1 MPIGINRII
10 IIIRRKNK
18 FVFACFL
25 LILINTIS
33 GKNLNDDA
41 IHYMSKIDVK
51 PFGLVDGKKINLYTI
66 TNINQIEIKV
76 TNYGGIITS
85 LKLPDK
91 NGIMEN
97 VVIGFDSLDGYLD
110 HPPYFGAIIGRFA
123 NRIAKGNFNLDG
135 KNYQLATNNNENHLH
150 GGIKGFDKVVWSA
163 AIKEY
168 TNGVELKLSYKSPA
182 GEEGYPGNLFVDVTY
197 KLDNN
202 NSLHVEYKAT
212 TDEATIINLTQHSY
226 FNLSGDFTKNIENH
240 ELTIFADTFLP
251 VDETLIP
258 TGELKSVLETPFD
271 FRKGKI
277 IGEQI
282 LENDIQ
288 LIRGL
293 GYDHCWIIN
302 QSNNPQLKHA
312 ATLYEPG
319 SGRIVEVHTTEPG
332 IQFYSGNFLDG
343 SIISDNGIKYN
354 KRAALCLETQHFP
367 DSPNQT
373 EFPSV
378 VLRPGENFYSLTRFD
393 FNVLDRK
400 K

>member
-1 MPIGINRII
+1 M
-10 IIIRRKNK
+10 
-18 FVFACFL
+18 
-25 LILINTIS
+25 
-33 GKNLNDDA
+33 
-41 IHYMSKIDVK
+41 
-51 PFGLVDGKKINLYTI
+51 
-66 TNINQIEIKV
+66 
-76 TNYGGIITS
+76 
-85 LKLPDK
+85 
-91 NGIMEN
+91 
-97 VVIGFDSLDGYLD
+97 
-110 HPPYFGAIIGRFA
+110 
-123 NRIAKGNFNLDG
+123 
-135 KNYQLATNNNENHLH
+135 
-150 GGIKGFDKVVWSA
+150 
-163 AIKEY
+163 
-168 TNGVELKLSYKSPA
+168 
-182 GEEGYPGNLFVDVTY
+182 
-197 KLDNN
+197 
-202 NSLHVEYKAT
+202 
-212 TDEATIINLTQHSY
+212 
-226 FNLSGDFTKNIENH
+226 
-240 ELTIFADTFLP
+240 
-251 VDETLIP
+251 
-258 TGELKSVLETPFD
+258 LETPFD